1 MPRNTASVSFV
12 RPLLAVVILV
22 AAASLSVA
30 ADRPPATF
38 ATDVLPALKTYC
50 VDCHNA
56 KVSEGNTRLDD
67 LNPDLVG
74 GPDAERWHHALNMIN
89 LGKMPPKDAKKVPE
103 ARLVRMIDWIQTELA
118 KAIKAHRTSSRNVI
132 RRLTRQQYTN
142 TLQELLG
149 LSINFGQ
156 LLPEDGKSKSG
167 FSNNATVLQATP
179 LHLEY
184 YQSIARRALDQAI
197 FTEKPAITRYRIR
210 IGTGIGKGLAKGKAA
225 GRFGGYVSQPVDPQH
240 LVAEVL
246 GTDGRPI
253 TVDPAT
259 RTGPYANILQNLGIG
274 MRGSHK
280 HRYQVTEGGMLLDSA
295 VPHREVAPGSW
306 HGPSPNLKMLIRR
319 DFPAAGD
326 FVLRVRAASVAKRNE
341 ELPASYN
348 KKQRQTLLMGKEV
361 VSSGKGAVT
370 VTAAQAT
377 DLYLLLLTD
386 GRLVPNNGSKM
397 ERSAKFGFDLPARDV
412 YHVDVVTTAKT
423 VMRRIDM
430 NLEVVGTSGRLMHRY
445 RKGPVDQ
452 ERVEKKILSVESLGI
467 LDLPKGQGALQ
478 LKWKGG
484 LGVERVVLTPLAKN
498 HAIRKERAEQLARLK
513 SQATESGKRKPVL
526 QVSLGNRTDDGQDA
540 RRFDSIQPIKAADGK
555 MANYEFFGRL
565 ENLPVPQVDLAE
577 LSNLANIMVLTV
589 WNGDFVKDQKQPGSR
604 VLVESMEFEAPY
616 FSKWPPASHTGILF
630 DSPNRGDESVYTR
643 EVLQRFLRRA
653 FRRPPR
659 TREVDLYHAFWKDVR
674 GEFKRYEDSVKEV
687 LVAVLCSPKFLFL
700 AESNAEKKTEQQREY
715 ELASRLSYF
724 LWNSPPDR
732 RLYDLADSGRLRKSL
747 AGETRRMVGDP
758 RIRRFVESFCDEW
771 LKLYRHKEMQVDVR
785 QYGGFTRF
793 VKEDMAK
800 ETYGFVQHCL
810 QKDLGLFTLID
821 SDFVMINQNLAE
833 FYGIS
838 GVQGTEFRPV
848 KVAPEVGRGGLL
860 TQGSFLSGHSDGRHA
875 HPIKR
880 AVWMMERIL
889 GESPPPPPPN
899 VPGLEQKEKDTRLTI
914 AQQLVVHRENV
925 SCRNCHQKLDPY
937 GLIFEDYNGA
947 GLLKSNAGKNPDTR
961 TKLPGGTV
969 VDGVTG
975 MKAHILKSQRK
986 GFTRSLVEHL
996 LVYAL
1001 GRDMSFV
1008 DEPAIER
1015 IVSAVT
1021 RRGGSMRVVM
1031 EEIVQSPL
1039 FLQEQP
1045 VELGKKED
1053 RPDATIGRQKR

>member
-1 MPRNTASVSFV
+1 MNPLRFLLSMTMLVAVGATASATE
-12 RPLLAVVILV
+12 RP
-22 AAASLSVA
+22 S
-30 ADRPPATF
+30 PTF
-38 ATDVLPALKTYC
+38 AADVLPALKAFC

-56 KVSEGNTRLDD
+56 KLSEGKTRLDNLD
-67 LNPDLVG
+67 PDLVK

-89 LGKMPPKDAKKVPE
+89 LGKMPPKDAEKVPE
-103 ARLVRMIDWIQTELA
+103 AQLVRMIDWIQAELA
-118 KAIKAHRTSSRNVI
+118 KAIKARQTTSRNVI

-184 YQSIARRALDQAI
+184 YQLIARRALDQAI
-197 FTEKPAITRYRIR
+197 FTEKPVVTRYRIR
-210 IGTGIGKGLAKGKAA
+210 IGTDIGKGLPREKAA
-225 GRFGGYVSQPVDPQH
+225 GRFGGYVSQPVDPAH

-246 GTDGRPI
+246 GADGQPV
-253 TVDPAT
+253 TVDQSA
-259 RTGPYANILQNLGIG
+259 RSGPYANILQNLGIG

-280 HRYQVTEGGMLLDSA
+280 HRYQVASGGMLLDSA

-319 DFPAAGD
+319 DFPVTGD
-326 FVLRVRAASVAKRNE
+326 FVLRVRAASVASRE
-341 ELPASYN
+341 AALPASYN
-348 KKQRQTLLMGKEV
+348 RKERQTLLMGDEV
-361 VSSGKGAVT
+361 VSLGKGAVT
-370 VTAAQAT
+370 VTAAGAT

-386 GRLVPNNGSKM
+386 ERLVPNNPSKM
-397 ERSAKFGFDLPARDV
+397 ERSAKFGFALPGRDL

-423 VMRRIDM
+423 DARLIDM
-430 NLEVVGTSGRLMHRY
+430 KLEVIGTAGRLNHRFG
-445 RKGPVDQ
+445 KGPVDPK
-452 ERVEKKILSVESLGI
+452 RVEQKALSVASLGI
-467 LDLPKGQGALQ
+467 LDLPKGEVTLQ

-484 LGVERVVLTPLAKN
+484 LGVERVVLTPLAAK
-498 HAIRKERAEQLARLK
+498 HAIRKERA
-513 SQATESGKRKPVL
+513 SQVASQEKRQKAAAGRRPVL

-540 RRFDSIQPIKAADGK
+540 RRFDSIQPITVPDGK
-555 MANYEFFGRL
+555 MASYEFKGRL
-565 ENLPVPQVDLAE
+565 ENLPLPQVDLAE

-616 FSKWPPASHTGILF
+616 FPEWPPASHTRIF
-630 DSPNRGDESVYTR
+630 PDSPNKKNESVYTR
-643 EVLQRFLRRA
+643 EILERFLARA

-659 TREVDLYHAFWKDVR
+659 AQEIDLYHAFWKSVR
-674 GEFKRYEDSVKEV
+674 GEFQRYEESVKEV

-700 AESNAEKKTEQQREY
+700 AGSHAEQKTERQKDF

-724 LWNSPPDR
+724 LWNSPPDK
-732 RLYDLADSGRLRKSL
+732 RLYDLAAAGTLRKSL
-747 AGETRRMVGDP
+747 AGESRRMVGDP
-758 RIRRFVESFCDEW
+758 RVRRFVEPFCDEW

-785 QYGGFTRF
+785 QYGAFTRF

-810 QKDLGLFTLID
+810 QKDLDLFTLID
-821 SDFVMINQNLAE
+821 SDFVMVNQNLAE
-833 FYGIS
+833 YYGIE
-838 GVQGTEFRPV
+838 GVQGTRFRPV
-848 KVAPEVGRGGLL
+848 RVSPEMGRGGLL

-899 VPGLEQKEKDTRLTI
+899 VPGLEQKEKDARLTI
-914 AQQLVVHRENV
+914 AQQLAVHRENV

-947 GLLKSNAGKNPDTR
+947 GLLNGTAGKNPDTR
-961 TKLPGGTV
+961 ASLPDGTV
-969 VDGVTG
+969 VDGVAG

-1008 DEPAIER
+1008 DEPEIQR
-1015 IVSAVT
+1015 IVAAVT
-1021 RRGGSMRVVM
+1021 RGGSTLQVVI

-1039 FLQEQP
+1039 FLQERT

-1053 RPDATIGRQKR
+1053 GSGSTIGRQEK